1 MILKKEVSLRNNGE
15 MFYGE
20 IRDREIASSVTKI
33 YSNLTKILIIFINR
47 IY

>member
-1 MILKKEVSLRNNGE
+1 MILKKEVSPRNNGE

-47 IY
+47 IH